1 MFWGWN
7 TVAHVILL
15 QAALVF
21 YYLIW
26 PVLSKGLIWV
36 LRKLSKYLPQAEAT
50 DEAAYTGA
58 RAYRGKW
65 RDTQYQR
72 AEQSDGAQWQEH
84 RKHRANKARAM
95 GSTKSKHLNLLGLR
109 EPVHLIDI
117 KTAYRS
123 LARTYHPDR
132 YASHDY
138 SDAQRAAASLKMRQ
152 INEAYDWL
160 CANA

>member
-26 PVLSKGLIWV
+26 PVLSKVLIWL
-36 LRKLSKYLPQAEAT
+36 LRKLSTYLPSAETT
-50 DEAAYTGA
+50 DEDAHTNA
-58 RAYRGKW
+58 RAFRGKW
-65 RDTQYQR
+65 RDTQYYH

-84 RKHRANKARAM
+84 RKHRADKAHAT
-95 GSTKSKHLNLLGLR
+95 GSVKSKHLNLLGLS
-109 EPVHLIDI
+109 EPAHLIDI

-123 LARTYHPDR
+123 LAKTYHPDR
-132 YASHDY
+132 YTSREY
-138 SDAQRAAASLKMRQ
+138 SDIQRTAASLKMRQ